1 MTPGI
6 KSPKM
11 KAGNGL
17 PSNMMMK
24 PCGGPMMTASK
35 GSPLNAEGDERK
47 AFAKELDRQ
56 TAAKNAETAAKN
68 AKIAADNKSSY
79 KKKANRYRRDVT
91 TLSSKSDKDDF
102 SRTLKNNQK
111 TRIKEFETNLF
122 NNDKKNK
129 PGSTKG
135 YTASEYAIA
144 KTSGRYKSNKDL
156 PKIDPVNPIKDLP
169 PVTKKQDP
177 LPPKKTSFKSAYDK
191 RDKKIYGNLS
201 QSQFT
206 AESKRQIASK
216 KAGKGYDSPKKQM
229 GKTPVVKP
237 VKTQKGGT
245 GFMGGVTGF
254 MGGGKNK
261 KTLLPVDPKANLPQ
275 KDTTKTVKS
284 KTVTTAPK
292 EVKSTR
298 LSKRT
303 EKTRAK
309 GEAAL
314 ASGDK
319 QKALRLRRRVDRQ
332 EARSAKREVR
342 GAKREAIKKI
352 NNKKTVKVVEPKKIV
367 KAAKPKDKKKSSSG
381 LASGPRMHKG
391 DGKKHAK
398 IQETPEMRA
407 KYVKSLIAKGY
418 EPVKGTTNQFRRGT
432 RNGVLTIG
440 EYTGN
445 IPNNDSPA
453 EEIRKAMKAGDA
465 RRKKENKKI
474 KK

>member
-24 PCGGPMMTASK
+24 PCGGPMMTPPK
-35 GSPLNAEGDERK
+35 GTPLNAEDDKNKVKYQNNPFLKPGVNTFEKD
-47 AFAKELDRQ
+47 
-56 TAAKNAETAAKN
+56 AAQLASSPYQPLYDKDSK
-68 AKIAADNKSSY
+68 KIKGASNSYATRRANSRMESY
-79 KKKANRYRRDVT
+79 KERGGKKTTRSKASLEGEAAMNANTKKRKSEIATTARLNSKENLKARSEGKAGRDADDKARRNKTGIYASKTPKVT
-91 TLSSKSDKDDF
+91 
-102 SRTLKNNQK
+102 K
-111 TRIKEFETNLF
+111 TR
-122 NNDKKNK
+122 NK
-129 PGSTKG
+129 VEAVK
-135 YTASEYAIA
+135 
-144 KTSGRYKSNKDL
+144 
-156 PKIDPVNPIKDLP
+156 PIKA
-169 PVTKKQDP
+169 KG
-177 LPPKKTSFKSAYDK
+177 PKAENIVKS
-191 RDKKIYGNLS
+191 
-201 QSQFT
+201 
-206 AESKRQIASK
+206 
-216 KAGKGYDSPKKQM
+216 
-229 GKTPVVKP
+229 
-237 VKTQKGGT
+237 
-245 GFMGGVTGF
+245 
-254 MGGGKNK
+254 GKNIGKEK
-261 KTLLPVDPKANLPQ
+261 KDVKITKAPELAVRRVSEPK
-275 KDTTKTVKS
+275 
-284 KTVTTAPK
+284 K

-381 LASGPRMHKG
+381 LASGPMMHKG